1 MLQNFLYMIT
11 NIYSIKPQMLLY
23 VTKTIYG
30 RKRQRTLPKIWYKG
44 HFIYGH
50 PFIHIDRVFSS
61 LFLKKPIVIHS
72 STDTDRTE
80 NNTIQF

>member
-1 MLQNFLYMIT
+1 MLQ
-11 NIYSIKPQMLLY
+11 KPSTDEKDKEPCQ
-23 VTKTIYG
+23 KYG
-30 RKRQRTLPKIWYKG
+30 IRDIIL
-44 HFIYGH
+44 YGH

>member
-1 MLQNFLYMIT
+1 MLQ
-11 NIYSIKPQMLLY
+11 KPSTDEKDKEPCQKHYL
-23 VTKTIYG
+23 
-30 RKRQRTLPKIWYKG
+30 
-44 HFIYGH
+44 YGH